1 MYLKLFLNYLL
12 SVLTFQLILV
22 EISINNKL
30 NLGLVNKPK
39 EVNLGFLSE
48 TKASCFLAYASDLHC
63 VNVHSSPYF

>member
-30 NLGLVNKPK
+30 N
-39 EVNLGFLSE
+39 VNLGFLSE